1 MGDNQS
7 LHFNSIEMK
16 LIVFLGAFALLFII
30 TLGDLPQESSQDVS
44 QALKFGLLER
54 QEREAGKKRKSNR
67 RRNKKKRKGSRR
79 GKNKSPKKKGQRKS
93 KSNRKEGLRKSK
105 KNQNKD

>member
-16 LIVFLGAFALLFII
+16 LIVFLGALALII
-30 TLGDLPQESSQDVS
+30 ILSLGDIPQESSQDVS

-67 RRNKKKRKGSRR
+67 RRNKKRNGSRQ

-93 KSNRKEGLRKSK
+93 TNNQKEGLRKSK
-105 KNQNKD
+105 